1 MDEILPVKCINEQYT
16 RKESRNVITDTENV
30 LMKNTPWDEYDRYG
44 VFANYNPVITKQ
56 SANQLSELRPVGLGG
71 GGDPGWVWW
80 DIGQGR
86 FFASAPGFRGSSA
99 GLMFIRWKH
108 YPDFVSNLVYYLAGL
123 DPPSDINLLHA
134 VRRRL
139 KDVEDQRQVITGTI
153 NFISVFGADTG
164 KVDAKLLEAENRLK
178 DAKLAFVDLNL
189 EESKAVADEVFG
201 MLQEAFDLAI
211 DAKNVALFWIFL
223 TEWLAVS
230 ATSLVVGFVVW
241 TLMVKRKLY
250 REVKVTRGGGA

>member
-1 MDEILPVKCINEQYT
+1 
-16 RKESRNVITDTENV
+16 
-30 LMKNTPWDEYDRYG
+30 
-44 VFANYNPVITKQ
+44 
-56 SANQLSELRPVGLGG
+56 
-71 GGDPGWVWW
+71 
-80 DIGQGR
+80 
-86 FFASAPGFRGSSA
+86 
-99 GLMFIRWKH
+99 MFIRWKH
-108 YPDFVSNLVYYLAGL
+108 YPDFVSNLVYYVAGL

-178 DAKLAFVDLNL
+178 DAKRAFVDLNL
-189 EESKAVADEVFG
+189 EESRAVADEVFG
-201 MLQEAFDLAI
+201 MLQDAFDLAI

-241 TLMVKRKLY
+241 TLMVRRKLY